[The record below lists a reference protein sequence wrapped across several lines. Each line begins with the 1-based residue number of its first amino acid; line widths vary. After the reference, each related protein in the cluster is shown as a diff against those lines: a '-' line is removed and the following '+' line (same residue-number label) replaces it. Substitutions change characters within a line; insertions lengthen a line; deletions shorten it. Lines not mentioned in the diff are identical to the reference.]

1 MKETTINLL
10 SEVQANYLKRILA
23 DREHWKARGRK
34 YVTVEKSII
43 DGEYKVFLLTD
54 LMGYT
59 FDNEIIDY
67 VEL

>member
-10 SEVQANYLKRILA
+10 SEVQVNYLKRILA
-23 DREHWKARGRK
+23 DRKHWKAIGKK

-54 LMGYT
+54 LMRYM